1 LPRPDSAAVIC
12 TLLPLHA
19 ASTAEATVV
28 EFKHTGQ
35 SQSWQVPDGV
45 TSIRVDVWPL
55 ERAAEAHRAVEGGLR
70 GRVVLRVGSGPAGTG
85 DGDLDSGDLAA
96 AGGNEL
102 G

>member
-1 LPRPDSAAVIC
+1 M
-12 TLLPLHA
+12 HA

-28 EFKHTGQ
+28 EFKHTRQ

-55 ERAAEAHRAVEGGLR
+55 ERAAQAHRAVEGGLR

-96 AGGNEL
+96 AGENEL